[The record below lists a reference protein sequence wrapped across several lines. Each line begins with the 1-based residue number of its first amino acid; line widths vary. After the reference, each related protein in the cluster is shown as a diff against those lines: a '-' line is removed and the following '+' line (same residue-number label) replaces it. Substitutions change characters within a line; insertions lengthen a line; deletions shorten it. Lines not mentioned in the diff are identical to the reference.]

1 MSVMF
6 AAIISFLAITM
17 LLTHLS
23 QRAVRRLVGYAG
35 WVDLLL
41 HGTVIALFMGT
52 STLGLLQAELTAVL
66 FSLSLRGYRRLW
78 GYERLTTSGWKRYA
92 GRWTGR

>member
-1 MSVMF
+1 MSVML
-6 AAIISFLAITM
+6 AAIISFLAISL

-23 QRAVRRLVGYAG
+23 KPAIRRLVGYAG
-35 WVDLLL
+35 WVDLCL
-41 HGTVIALFMGT
+41 HGSVIALFMGT

-66 FSLSLRGYRRLW
+66 FSVSLRIYRRLW
-78 GYERLTTSGWKRYA
+78 GYERLTMSGWKRYA